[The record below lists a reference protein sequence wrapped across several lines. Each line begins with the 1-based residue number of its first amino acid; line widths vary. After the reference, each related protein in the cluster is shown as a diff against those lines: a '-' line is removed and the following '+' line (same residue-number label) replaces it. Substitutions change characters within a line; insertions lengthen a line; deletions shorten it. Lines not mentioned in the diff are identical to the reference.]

1 MDGPS
6 TPEMDVSRRIEQ
18 PPQPRALRR
27 FLISER
33 GFGLVELLVVIPM
46 MTVVLLGIYALYNVG
61 AKSQQTSNSRVETL
75 LRGQNGLER
84 MTREMR
90 QAVSFTPVSS
100 QVLDAVTYVRP
111 AGGGASEQRHVR
123 YECQDGACTR
133 FEGPVDGSLGA
144 GEVVIPNVQNPDVF
158 FFSPDSV
165 NPTYVS
171 VKLEVKTQGATN
183 PIVLDGGFA
192 LRNQQG
198 S

>member
-1 MDGPS
+1 MDARC
-6 TPEMDVSRRIEQ
+6 TLEMDASQRFEHALQ
-18 PPQPRALRR
+18 PTALRR
-27 FLISER
+27 FLQSER
-33 GFGLVELLVVIPM
+33 GIGLVELLVVIPM

-61 AKSQQTSNSRVETL
+61 AKSQERSNVRVTAL
-75 LRGQNGLER
+75 LREQNGLER

-100 QVLDAVTYVRP
+100 QILDAVTYVRP
-111 AGGGASEQRHVR
+111 AGGGPSEQRHVR
-123 YECQDGACTR
+123 YECQSGACTR
-133 FEGPVDGSLGA
+133 FEGAVGGALGA
-144 GEVVIPNVQNPDVF
+144 GETVIANVQNPDVF

-171 VKLEVKTQGATN
+171 VKLEVAIKGANN

-198 S
+198 G

>member
-1 MDGPS
+1 
-6 TPEMDVSRRIEQ
+6 MDVSGRIEQ
-18 PPQPRALRR
+18 SPRSRACRRLQPLG
-27 FLISER
+27 SER
-33 GFGLVELLVVIPM
+33 GLGLVELLVVIPM

-61 AKSQQTSNSRVETL
+61 AKSQQTNNSRVETL
-75 LRGQNGLER
+75 LREQNGLER

-100 QVLDAVTYVRP
+100 QVLDAITYVRP
-111 AGGGASEQRHVR
+111 AGGGASVQRHVR
-123 YECQDGACTR
+123 YECQGGACTR
-133 FEGPVDGSLGA
+133 FEGAIGGSLGP
-144 GEVVIPNVQNPDVF
+144 GEVVISNVQNPDVF

-171 VKLEVKTQGATN
+171 VKLEVKTKGATN